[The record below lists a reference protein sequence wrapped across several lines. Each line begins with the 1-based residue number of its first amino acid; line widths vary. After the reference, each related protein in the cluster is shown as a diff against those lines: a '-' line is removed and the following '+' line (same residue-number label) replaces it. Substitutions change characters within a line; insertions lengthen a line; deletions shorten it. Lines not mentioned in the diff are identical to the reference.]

1 MFERFTPRARRVI
14 VKAQDAAREMG
25 HSRIHPEHLVVGL
38 DEGEGMAAIAMAQA
52 GVDGVALRQRA
63 AARYAGK
70 AAAKKVDRVP
80 FSPDAKQCLEQSL
93 RAALSLGHS
102 YIGTEHLFFGVER
115 QADDLDDLLGV
126 AAADVH
132 RRITDLL
139 AGGGAGPA
147 MRSPALHAALDR
159 ARADAGQ
166 SPMTTGQVLAGIV
179 ADPDSQ
185 ASQALAALGVDPV
198 RLGAALDAV
207 DVADTS
213 DAAPAPQSVAVTIG
227 DATTVINDPDVATA
241 LRRLSAD
248 QLRDVLKDAAQR

>member
-166 SPMTTGQVLAGIV
+166 SPMTTGQVLAG
-179 ADPDSQ
+179 
-185 ASQALAALGVDPV
+185 LGVDPV

-227 DATTVINDPDVATA
+227 DATTVITDPDVATA